1 MTPKCSPGTGQ
12 GGLGWGRG
20 GRARGGGGGEGR
32 VGASEGER
40 PFAAGDV
47 DPGSCGLRRGNTSF
61 SHQAPGHIVLLLLVI
76 TPQWRWIP
84 SKTPNVAP
92 RSSQRCNPGG
102 YLRGGV
108 SLCASHSQPA
118 ALPNLGR
125 LQKKLLQT
133 RCKGRRL
140 CPNAGA
146 QPRGHSACVMFWGA
160 VSGSGGGGRQAERQG
175 EPLR

>member
-1 MTPKCSPGTGQ
+1 MRVPPAGTWALRPIWTEMGTP
-12 GGLGWGRG
+12 LRG
-20 GRARGGGGGEGR
+20 
-32 VGASEGER
+32 S
-40 PFAAGDV
+40 
-47 DPGSCGLRRGNTSF
+47 
-61 SHQAPGHIVLLLLVI
+61 QAPGRIVLLLLVI

-92 RSSQRCNPGG
+92 RSNQRCNPGG
-102 YLRGGV
+102 YLSGGV

-140 CPNAGA
+140 CPKAGD
-146 QPRGHSACVMFWGA
+146 QTGGGA
-160 VSGSGGGGRQAERQG
+160 FCMCDVSGGGGECVSGSGGGGESGRKTGRNSAMKDPRVLKRK
-175 EPLR
+175 LRVTNDLH

>member
-1 MTPKCSPGTGQ
+1 MRVPPAGTWALRPSWTEMGTP
-12 GGLGWGRG
+12 LRG
-20 GRARGGGGGEGR
+20 
-32 VGASEGER
+32 S
-40 PFAAGDV
+40 
-47 DPGSCGLRRGNTSF
+47 
-61 SHQAPGHIVLLLLVI
+61 QALGHIVLLLLVI

-108 SLCASHSQPA
+108 SLCASHSRPA

-146 QPRGHSACVMFWGA
+146 QPRGHSACVMFWG
-160 VSGSGGGGRQAERQG
+160 GGVGVGGRGASGRKTG
-175 EPLR
+175 RTSAMKDPPVLKCKLRVTDDLH

>member
-1 MTPKCSPGTGQ
+1 MRVPPAGTWALRPIWTEMGTP
-12 GGLGWGRG
+12 LRG
-20 GRARGGGGGEGR
+20 
-32 VGASEGER
+32 S
-40 PFAAGDV
+40 
-47 DPGSCGLRRGNTSF
+47 
-61 SHQAPGHIVLLLLVI
+61 QAPGHIVLLLLVI

-84 SKTPNVAP
+84 SKTPNVAA

-140 CPNAGA
+140 CPNAGD
-146 QPRGHSACVMFWGA
+146 QPRGHSACLMF
-160 VSGSGGGGRQAERQG
+160 GGGGGVGVGGRG
-175 EPLR
+175 ESGRKTGRTSAMR

>member
-1 MTPKCSPGTGQ
+1 MRVPPAGTWALRPSWTEMGTP
-12 GGLGWGRG
+12 LRG
-20 GRARGGGGGEGR
+20 
-32 VGASEGER
+32 SQ
-40 PFAAGDV
+40 
-47 DPGSCGLRRGNTSF
+47 LR
-61 SHQAPGHIVLLLLVI
+61 APGHIVLLLLVI

-133 RCKGRRL
+133 RCKGRE
-140 CPNAGA
+140 CWSSAAG
-146 QPRGHSACVMFWGA
+146 PFCMCDVL
-160 VSGSGGGGRQAERQG
+160 GGGQGDRFGGQTGRTSAMKDPRVLKCK
-175 EPLR
+175 LRVTDELH